1 MIPNRYEA
9 TKKFLDQNNLLAII
23 RAHEAQID
31 GFSFYPLKINHY
43 ISYKMHKW
51 NINDSFPVVITVFSA
66 PNYCDIYNNKGALL
80 KFDVFPK
87 YIMLFY

>member
-1 MIPNRYEA
+1 MGIYVLHLN
-9 TKKFLDQNNLLAII
+9 
-23 RAHEAQID
+23 
-31 GFSFYPLKINHY
+31 INYY

-80 KFDVFPK
+80 KFDVFAN
-87 YIMLFY
+87 ILFYYINYKE